1 MTKSWKG
8 ACEGV
13 DTILMQWNQK
23 TLGTTKRKRV
33 SSKNQ
38 IFVTKII
45 IFIQNDKIKE
55 PLRVLCQFNMMEP

>member
-1 MTKSWKG
+1 MH
-8 ACEGV
+8 
-13 DTILMQWNQK
+13 WNQK

-38 IFVTKII
+38 FFVTKII

-55 PLRVLCQFNMMEP
+55 PLSVLCPPVQYGTIKHWELQEKQGTT

>member
-1 MTKSWKG
+1 
-8 ACEGV
+8 
-13 DTILMQWNQK
+13 MQWNQK
-23 TLGTTKRKRV
+23 TLGTTKRKRA

-55 PLRVLCQFNMMEP
+55 PLSVLRPPVQYDGTIKHWELQEKQGTT